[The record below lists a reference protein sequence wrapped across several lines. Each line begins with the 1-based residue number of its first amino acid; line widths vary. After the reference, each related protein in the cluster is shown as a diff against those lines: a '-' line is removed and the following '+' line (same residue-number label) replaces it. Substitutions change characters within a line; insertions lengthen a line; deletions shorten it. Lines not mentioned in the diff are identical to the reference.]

1 MDMGPDRDTYGTG
14 MPMDTAGR
22 TLGASVQASLM
33 STPDELIRLGAEYQR
48 YRLNDWWPPVG
59 GTMGPNTFWNL
70 NLGQRDKV
78 DVYAE
83 QEQRW
88 SPQWSHQIGLRLS
101 RVHTAAGAVQGYN
114 DALSSLWG
122 ADAAAFNAAD
132 RDRSDLNADLTALAR
147 YRPDGQAL
155 YEFGYAR
162 KSRAPNLYQRY
173 AWSTQGM
180 AALMNNFVGDGNG
193 YIGNRT

>member
-1 MDMGPDRDTYGTG
+1 MLFRSDSYGTG

-88 SPQWSHQIGLRLS
+88 GPQWSHQIGLRLT

-132 RDRSDLNADLTALAR
+132 RERSDLNADLTALAR
-147 YRPDGQAL
+147 YRPDGQI
-155 YEFGYAR
+155 G
-162 KSRAPNLYQRY
+162 RAH
-173 AWSTQGM
+173 
-180 AALMNNFVGDGNG
+180 V
-193 YIGNRT
+193 